1 MAERTVGAEKAGIVR
16 GAKGLTFLQAANP
29 GHMVANA
36 GHMVPLDQ
44 PEAALAMLNTFMSN
58 AAF

>member
-1 MAERTVGAEKAGIVR
+1 MGEVPLWFTEVSLSRW
-16 GAKGLTFLQAANP
+16 Q
-29 GHMVANA
+29 VANA

-58 AAF
+58 NAF